1 MICALCDSLIVS
13 LSVPLAKATKLE
25 FYSWKSTIKIKMT
38 KRKEQ
43 KMDIRCDAIKVSIS
57 KRLRMSIKFQ

>member
-1 MICALCDSLIVS
+1 
-13 LSVPLAKATKLE
+13 
-25 FYSWKSTIKIKMT
+25 MT

-57 KRLRMSIKFQ
+57 KGLRMSIKFQQNEEFQKRVCISYI